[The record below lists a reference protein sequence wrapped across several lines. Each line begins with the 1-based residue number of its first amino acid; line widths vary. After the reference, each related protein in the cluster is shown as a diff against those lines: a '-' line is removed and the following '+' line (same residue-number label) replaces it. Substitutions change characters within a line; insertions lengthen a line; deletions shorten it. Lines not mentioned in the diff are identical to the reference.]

1 MAPAFTCRDGSAL
14 PWCNAL
20 SVGQNLQLG
29 VPAQR
34 IDALYRRFASR
45 VRWVARARGTPDPVL
60 DDVVHDVFLRAFR
73 TLETRDADVPLPQW
87 LDGITRNVAF
97 SHRRS
102 RARRQARETR
112 IDPPAPP
119 HSPEDL
125 LAHKDAFIALRG
137 FLDGLEAGQR
147 EVFILCDVLRTPA
160 PEVATQTGLKLN
172 TVYSRLRLARQRFEA
187 RFGEDANARRAA
199 DTEPRDRNQHRRAV
213 ALLAAD
219 LGLKSKAALTAT
231 TGILSVWKL
240 ATAATLVVGSGV
252 AASLYTGDTS
262 EPRAPS
268 VDNTTRVEAPSVV
281 ARAHGSA
288 VPPNTVPPPRSEQPV
303 ESTPGPR
310 PAQAQ
315 PRVKPLPPPPKA
327 SSPTTLQRPDPLA
340 IEVGLLRVARSQLAQ
355 GDAASALRTVSE
367 HARRFPD
374 GALEAQ
380 RYGIEREAA
389 CATGDSARAA
399 RASRASNRSSEDPC
413 VSVVETKVGP

>member
-1 MAPAFTCRDGSAL
+1 M
-14 PWCNAL
+14 
-20 SVGQNLQLG
+20 GQNLQLG

-34 IDALYRRFASR
+34 IDALYRRFAPR
-45 VRWVARARGTPDPVL
+45 VRWVARARGTPDPIL

-102 RARRQARETR
+102 RARREAREAR

-125 LAHKDAFIALRG
+125 LARKDAFTDLRG
-137 FLDGLEAGQR
+137 FLEGLEPGQR
-147 EVFILCDVLRTPA
+147 EAFILCDVLRTPA
-160 PEVATQTGLKLN
+160 PEVAAQAGLKVN
-172 TVYSRLRLARQRFEA
+172 TVYSRLRLARRRFEA
-187 RFGEDANARRAA
+187 RFGENANAQRAA
-199 DTEPRDRNQHRRAV
+199 DAEPRDRNQHRRAV

-219 LGLKSKAALTAT
+219 LGLKSKAAVAAT

-240 ATAATLVVGSGV
+240 AAAVTLVIGSGV
-252 AASLYTGDTS
+252 AASQVPRDTS
-262 EPRAPS
+262 EPRAS
-268 VDNTTRVEAPSVV
+268 VIDNTTQTEAASVV

-288 VPPNTVPPPRSEQPV
+288 APRNTAPAPTSHQPL
-303 ESTPGPR
+303 ESTAGRR
-310 PAQAQ
+310 PAQAK
-315 PRVKPLPPPPKA
+315 PRPEPLPLRPKA
-327 SSPTTLQRPDPLA
+327 PSSTTLQRPDPLA
-340 IEVGLLRVARSQLAQ
+340 IEVALLRVARSQLAQ

-389 CATGDSARAA
+389 CAAGDSARAA
-399 RASRASNRSSEDPC
+399 RASRASNRSFEDPC
-413 VSVVETKVGP
+413 VSVSETPVGP